1 MDNQS
6 ELLNKLKK
14 LEEENEALKN
24 KLKSYTAPSRSKTYY
39 ENHKEDIK
47 QKVKEYKEKT
57 NYIYEVTPEKK
68 KEYARRY
75 TIILFFLIRLNIGHN
90 FSNKDLLKQF
100 LGHCVKF
107 TIFYRH

>member
-6 ELLNKLKK
+6 ELLNKLKI

-57 NYIYEVTPEKK
+57 NYVYEVSAEKK
-68 KEYARRY
+68 KEYARTAY
-75 TIILFFLIRLNIGHN
+75 LNKKEKLQKEKEENEKSMDENI
-90 FSNKDLLKQF
+90 
-100 LGHCVKF
+100 
-107 TIFYRH
+107 

>member
-57 NYIYEVTPEKK
+57 NYVYEVTPEKK
-68 KEYARRY
+68 KEYARTAY
-75 TIILFFLIRLNIGHN
+75 LNKKEKIKKEN
-90 FSNKDLLKQF
+90 EEKEKSMDEN
-100 LGHCVKF
+100 
-107 TIFYRH
+107 I

>member
-1 MDNQS
+1 MDNHI

-57 NYIYEVTPEKK
+57 NYVYEVTPEKK
-68 KEYARRY
+68 KEYARRAY
-75 TIILFFLIRLNIGHN
+75 LN
-90 FSNKDLLKQF
+90 KKEKLK
-100 LGHCVKF
+100 KEKEDNEKSMDEN
-107 TIFYRH
+107 I

>member
-1 MDNQS
+1 MDNHN

-57 NYIYEVTPEKK
+57 NYVYEVSPEKK
-68 KEYARRY
+68 KEYARTAY
-75 TIILFFLIRLNIGHN
+75 LNKKEKLQKEKEENEKSMDENI
-90 FSNKDLLKQF
+90 
-100 LGHCVKF
+100 
-107 TIFYRH
+107 

>member
-1 MDNQS
+1 MDNHS

-57 NYIYEVTPEKK
+57 NYVYEVTPEKK
-68 KEYARRY
+68 KEYARRAY
-75 TIILFFLIRLNIGHN
+75 LNKKEKLKKEKEDNEKSINEII
-90 FSNKDLLKQF
+90 
-100 LGHCVKF
+100 
-107 TIFYRH
+107 

>member
-1 MDNQS
+1 MDNHS

-57 NYIYEVTPEKK
+57 NYVYEVSPEKK
-68 KEYARRY
+68 KEYARRAY
-75 TIILFFLIRLNIGHN
+75 LN
-90 FSNKDLLKQF
+90 KKEKLK
-100 LGHCVKF
+100 KEKEEKEKSMDEN
-107 TIFYRH
+107 I

>member
-1 MDNQS
+1 MDNHN

-57 NYIYEVTPEKK
+57 NYVYEVSAEKK
-68 KEYARRY
+68 KEYARTAY
-75 TIILFFLIRLNIGHN
+75 LNKKEKLQKEKEENEKSMDENI
-90 FSNKDLLKQF
+90 
-100 LGHCVKF
+100 
-107 TIFYRH
+107 